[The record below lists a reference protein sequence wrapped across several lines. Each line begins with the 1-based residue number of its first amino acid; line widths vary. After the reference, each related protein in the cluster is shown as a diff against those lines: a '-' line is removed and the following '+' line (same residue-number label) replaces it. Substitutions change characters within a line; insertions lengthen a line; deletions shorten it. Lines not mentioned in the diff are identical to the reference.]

1 MLGGF
6 FAGTALLVGFVF
18 YELRAEHPMLPMRLF
33 RHRSFSAINAASLLM
48 LLGMFGSIFL
58 LSQYLQTAGGYS
70 PMQAGVRML
79 PWTAMPMIAG
89 PLAGTLS
96 DRIGGAPVVT
106 AGMALNA
113 VGLGLWALTVE
124 PHVPYTHLLGSC
136 TG

>member
-1 MLGGF
+1 
-6 FAGTALLVGFVF
+6 
-18 YELRAEHPMLPMRLF
+18 
-33 RHRSFSAINAASLLM
+33 
-48 LLGMFGSIFL
+48 
-58 LSQYLQTAGGYS
+58 
-70 PMQAGVRML
+70 MQAGVRML

-124 PHVPYTHLLGSC
+124 PHVAYTHLLGSC